1 MSGYSLMIHGGAGAI
16 RNPERFEPSLHR
28 IVAAGADLLE
38 RGGSARDAVSLCVTL
53 LEDDPLYNAGFGSVL
68 NADGVAECDAAIMDG
83 RDLSAGAVA
92 GVGRIKNPIL
102 AARAVMEKSRHVFLI
117 GAGAEAFVARH
128 GVVMVDPGY
137 FQTPERLDDL
147 ARAKARNETAL
158 DHVAANS
165 APSAKKLGTVGAV
178 ARDCAGHLAAATS
191 TGGMTNKLPGR
202 VGDSPVIGAGVF
214 ADNASCAVS
223 CTGVGEHFLR
233 TSLARTVGFL
243 IEDLG
248 LETQAATDAAVR
260 RLVAKVDGVGA
271 LIVVGR
277 DGVCARG
284 QSTPGLLSAT
294 ARDGV
299 IHVQTV

>member
-16 RNPERFEPSLHR
+16 RDPARFEPSLRR
-28 IVAAGADLLE
+28 IVVAGAQLLE
-38 RGGSARDAVSLCVTL
+38 QGATARDAVSLCVTL

-68 NADGVAECDAAIMDG
+68 NAEGRAECDAAIMDG
-83 RDLSAGAVA
+83 RDLAAGAVA

-102 AARAVMEKSRHVFLI
+102 AARAVMEKSPHVFLI
-117 GAGAEAFVARH
+117 GAGAEAFAAGH
-128 GVVMVDPGY
+128 GVDMVAESY
-137 FQTPERLDDL
+137 FQTPERLADL
-147 ARAKARNETAL
+147 ARAKTRNETAL
-158 DHVAANS
+158 DHVAPSS
-165 APSAKKLGTVGAV
+165 AKLGTVGAV
-178 ARDCAGHLAAATS
+178 ARDCAGNLAAATS

-233 TSLARTVGFL
+233 TALARTVGFL

-248 LETQAATDAAVR
+248 LETQAATDEAIR
-260 RLVAKVDGVGA
+260 RLVEKVGGVGA

-277 DGVCARG
+277 DGVCARAL
-284 QSTPGLLSAT
+284 STSGLLSAT

-299 IHVQTV
+299 IAVQTV

>member
-16 RNPERFEPSLHR
+16 QNPARFEPFLHR
-28 IVAAGADLLE
+28 IAAAGAGLLE
-38 RGGSARDAVSLCVTL
+38 RGGDARDAVSMCVSL

-102 AARAVMEKSRHVFLI
+102 AARAVMENSPHVFLI
-117 GAGAEAFVARH
+117 GAGAEAFAERNKVA
-128 GVVMVDPGY
+128 MVAESY
-137 FQTPERLDDL
+137 FRTSERLDDL
-147 ARAKARNETAL
+147 ARAKARKETAL
-158 DHVAANS
+158 DHVA
-165 APSAKKLGTVGAV
+165 PSAKTLGTVGAV
-178 ARDCAGHLAAATS
+178 ARDCAGNLAAATS

-233 TSLARTVGFL
+233 TSLARMVGFL
-243 IEDLG
+243 IEDMG
-248 LETQAATDAAVR
+248 LETQAATDEAIR
-260 RLVAKVDGVGA
+260 RLIDKVGGVGA

-277 DGVCARG
+277 DGVCARA

-294 ARDGV
+294 ARNGV
-299 IHVQTV
+299 ISVRTN

>member
-16 RNPERFEPSLHR
+16 ADPGRFEPSLRR
-28 IVAAGADLLE
+28 IAAAGAALLDQ
-38 RGGSARDAVSLCVTL
+38 GGTARDAVSLCVCL
-53 LEDDPLYNAGFGSVL
+53 LEDDPLFNAGLGSVL
-68 NADGVAECDAAIMDG
+68 NAEGRAECDAAIMDG

-102 AARAVMEKSRHVFLI
+102 AARAVMENSPHVFLI
-117 GAGAEAFVARH
+117 GAGAEAFAANH
-128 GVVMVDPGY
+128 GIAMVPESY
-137 FQTPERLDDL
+137 FQTTERRADL
-147 ARAKARNETAL
+147 ARARARRETAL
-158 DHVAANS
+158 DHI
-165 APSAKKLGTVGAV
+165 APTPGKLGTVGAV
-178 ARDCAGHLAAATS
+178 ARDCDGNLAAATS

-214 ADNASCAVS
+214 ADNVSCAVS

-248 LETQAATDAAVR
+248 LETRAATDEAMR
-260 RLVAKVDGVGA
+260 RLVDRVGGVGA

-277 DGVCARG
+277 DGVCARAR
-284 QSTPGLLSAT
+284 STPGLLSAT

-299 IHVQTV
+299 IEVHTA

>member
-1 MSGYSLMIHGGAGAI
+1 MSSYSLMIHGGAGVI

-28 IVAAGADLLE
+28 IVSAGADLLE
-38 RGGSARDAVSLCVTL
+38 RGGTARDAVSLCVTL

-102 AARAVMEKSRHVFLI
+102 AARTVMENSAHVFLI
-117 GAGAEAFVARH
+117 GAGAEAFAARNN
-128 GVVMVDPGY
+128 VEMVPESY
-137 FQTPERLDDL
+137 FQTPERLVDL

-158 DHVAANS
+158 DHVA
-165 APSAKKLGTVGAV
+165 PSAKKLGTVGAV
-178 ARDCAGHLAAATS
+178 ARDRAGNLAAATS

-233 TSLARTVGFL
+233 MSLARTVGFL
-243 IEDLG
+243 IEDMG
-248 LETQAATDAAVR
+248 LETQAATDEAIR
-260 RLVAKVDGVGA
+260 RLVEKVSGVGA

-277 DGVCARG
+277 DGVCARA
-284 QSTPGLLSAT
+284 QSTPGLLTAS

-299 IHVQTV
+299 INVKTA

>member
-1 MSGYSLMIHGGAGAI
+1 MSGYSLMIHGGAGVI
-16 RNPERFEPSLHR
+16 RNPERFEPSLQR
-28 IVAAGADLLE
+28 IVSAGADLLE
-38 RGGSARDAVSLCVTL
+38 RGGTARDAVSLCVTL

-102 AARAVMEKSRHVFLI
+102 AARTVMENSAHVFLI
-117 GAGAEAFVARH
+117 GGGAEVFARRNN
-128 GVVMVDPGY
+128 VEMVPESY
-137 FQTPERLDDL
+137 FQTPERLADL

-158 DHVAANS
+158 DHVAS
-165 APSAKKLGTVGAV
+165 PGAPSAKKLGTVGAV
-178 ARDCAGHLAAATS
+178 ARDRAGNLAAATS

-202 VGDSPVIGAGVF
+202 VGDSPVVGAGVF

-243 IEDLG
+243 IEDMG
-248 LETQAATDAAVR
+248 LETQAATDEAIR
-260 RLVAKVDGVGA
+260 RLVEKVSGVGA

-277 DGVCARG
+277 DGVCARA
-284 QSTPGLLSAT
+284 QSTPGLLTAS

-299 IHVQTV
+299 INVKTA

>member
-1 MSGYSLMIHGGAGAI
+1 MLPYSLMIHGGAGAI
-16 RNPERFEPSLHR
+16 HNPERFEPSLRR
-28 IVAAGADLLE
+28 IVLAGSQLLE
-38 RGGSARDAVSLCVTL
+38 QGGTARDAVSLCVRL

-68 NADGVAECDAAIMDG
+68 NAEGHAECDAAIMDG
-83 RDLSAGAVA
+83 RGLAAGAVA
-92 GVGRIKNPIL
+92 GVGRIKNPVL

-117 GAGAEAFVARH
+117 GSGAEAFAARH
-128 GVVMVDPGY
+128 GVVMAPQSY
-137 FQTPERLDDL
+137 FQTPERLADL
-147 ARAKARNETAL
+147 AYAKARQEIEL
-158 DHVAANS
+158 DHVASPAE
-165 APSAKKLGTVGAV
+165 KLGTVGAV
-178 ARDCAGHLAAATS
+178 ARDYAGDLAAATS
-191 TGGMTNKLPGR
+191 TGGMSNKLPGR

-248 LETQAATDAAVR
+248 LATQAATDEAMR
-260 RLVAKVDGVGA
+260 RLVEKVSGVGA

-277 DGVCARG
+277 DGVCARA

-299 IHVQTV
+299 IDVRTQ

>member
-16 RNPERFEPSLHR
+16 RDPARFEPSLRR
-28 IVAAGADLLE
+28 IVVAGAQLLE
-38 RGGSARDAVSLCVTL
+38 QGATARDAVSLCVTL

-68 NADGVAECDAAIMDG
+68 NAEGRAECDAAIIDG
-83 RDLSAGAVA
+83 RDLAAGAVA

-102 AARAVMEKSRHVFLI
+102 AARAVMEKSPHVFLI
-117 GAGAEAFVARH
+117 GAGAEAFAAGH
-128 GVVMVDPGY
+128 GVDMVAESY
-137 FQTPERLDDL
+137 FQTPERLADL
-147 ARAKARNETAL
+147 ARAKTRNETAL
-158 DHVAANS
+158 DHVAPSS
-165 APSAKKLGTVGAV
+165 AKLGTVGAV
-178 ARDCAGHLAAATS
+178 ARDCAGNLAAATS

-233 TSLARTVGFL
+233 TALARTVGFL

-248 LETQAATDAAVR
+248 LETQAATDEAIR
-260 RLVAKVDGVGA
+260 RLVEKVNGVGA

-277 DGVCARG
+277 DGVCARAK
-284 QSTPGLLSAT
+284 STPGLLSAT

-299 IHVQTV
+299 IAVQTV

>member
-1 MSGYSLMIHGGAGAI
+1 MNSYSLMIHGGAGVI
-16 RNPERFEPSLHR
+16 RNPERFESSLHR
-28 IVAAGADLLE
+28 IVTAGAELLE
-38 RGGSARDAVSLCVTL
+38 QGGTARDAVSLCVSL
-53 LEDDPLYNAGFGSVL
+53 LEDDPLYNAGLGSVL

-102 AARAVMEKSRHVFLI
+102 AARAVMENSAHVFLI
-117 GAGAEAFVARH
+117 GAGAEAFAARNKVA
-128 GVVMVDPGY
+128 MVAESY
-137 FQTPERLDDL
+137 FRTSERLDDL

-158 DHVAANS
+158 DHVA
-165 APSAKKLGTVGAV
+165 PSAKKLGTVGAV
-178 ARDCAGHLAAATS
+178 ARDCAGNLAAATS

-243 IEDLG
+243 IEDMG
-248 LETQAATDAAVR
+248 LETQAATDEAIR
-260 RLVAKVDGVGA
+260 RLVNKVNGVGA

-277 DGVCARG
+277 DGVCARA

-299 IHVQTV
+299 ISVRTN